1 MTNLYVI
8 MSITVYTSYTRS
20 QVLDVVLVLDN
31 LENFSLFSDS
41 SIIHSFFH
49 SFLFTSYCS
58 NVQSI
63 QLQANIKK

>member
-49 SFLFTSYCS
+49 SFT
-58 NVQSI
+58 
-63 QLQANIKK
+63 K